1 MGCKTNQ
8 FTDIC
13 GRVHCYNYTAP
24 NPPTVGSSVG
34 VTIEYKEYPH
44 SFIRDP
50 DAIHSYN
57 IPDRDN
63 DAIMHPFYL
72 TEYRSPHIPSATCGM
87 ATKTDPCSGGHTFGR
102 EEFDATI
109 INLDFTP
116 SMLSFD
122 FQFSDT
128 WFSYIYDTSDE
139 AGHIGTAAYWL
150 EDDEGTVTTVVLP
163 TGTPG
168 TPGYDPGSETNT
180 YSGTTA
186 CIPCSNFTCTP
197 AKTTLKYE
205 GCEDLTGDPDCPHPT
220 LFAIDTESLKIAFSY
235 DQFATTVPNGVT
247 DFELSFD
254 GVTYADGWNATT
266 LEGIDY
272 NSSQNPWAYQDAG
285 FSDFEIFD
293 INDGANAADFR
304 IKFRIESRYDDSAA
318 PPESNT
324 VMLGTKWTCTEIL
337 NNGTGFTVGQ
347 VFPLTAVVG
356 LANGTTVNM
365 TINLKVTAVG
375 PSTTLSGGDV
385 TDIMR
390 KGDKINGHTIT
401 RTFHTEVGL
410 FPYHIV
416 YVDGSGSN
424 FAKDTQYTSDRN
436 HVITVKAGFGIADR
450 AIMLGLYEFLDKSL
464 QYVTGDVNQKAPDI
478 FNSIIYPQ
486 AWISLNENGGITDI
500 NISGGVFK
508 FNTGNFDDINPTAQL
523 TGYATDEDIAT
534 TGGTGSGLTVDIE
547 VSSLLDDESNLL
559 VDRISAVR
567 VNQPGTGY
575 TVGDKITISGGA
587 AQIQIEEI
595 TSGGANLDKLAGPP
609 VLEIT
614 SPDDDGNFIP
624 NKSTDDGEPEF
635 ILTTTDS
642 NLKFEVVTKDG
653 VADLEV
659 VSDTGGNNESAKIKG
674 NFSGGSLTSV
684 DILRPGKGYSTKIR
698 PQLVVV
704 NVNEETIEI
713 SKNDGKRDDLVP
725 EYHNILKTLPEG
737 DIKASADDLQAITD
751 SYAEVPAEKAN
762 TFKNAPMQIKL
773 DPQRQRVHQRSQRK
787 LQTFQTDPL
796 KTRIIPDY
804 DTDFLKDTPIDDDA
818 FKKILTDGK
827 KTSQDTVLQNI
838 DDITQQVYP
847 EFVNF
852 DESKVETNAGSFTE
866 LPHASKYTKYLMRQ
880 YRPDPQKVQ
889 RLTVTLGCTPVNI
902 GKSHFVCNQPTAT
915 PNTDTGVINNGDGTT
930 TQEVHIFSFGNLVRG
945 PGCQPWKASG
955 TMTIWHDLTRDAR
968 TVVRAAQA
976 YGNPYDE

>member
-13 GRVHCYNYTAP
+13 GRVHCYNYTPP

-34 VTIEYKEYPH
+34 VTIEYTEYPH

-50 DAIHSYN
+50 GAIHNYN

-87 ATKTDPCSGGHTFGR
+87 ATKTDPCSGSHNFGR
-102 EEFDATI
+102 EEFDETI

-150 EDDEGTVTTVVLP
+150 EDDEGTVTTIVLP

-186 CIPCSNFTCTP
+186 CIPCTNFTCTP

-220 LFAIDTESLKIAFSY
+220 LFAIDSDSLKIAFSY
-235 DQFATTVPNGVT
+235 DQFATTVPNGVL

-254 GVTYADGWNATT
+254 GVTYADGWNANT

-272 NSSQNPWAYQDAG
+272 TSSQNPWTYLDAG
-285 FSDFEIFD
+285 NSDFEIFD
-293 INDGANAADFR
+293 IDDGVNASNFR
-304 IKFRIESRYDDSAA
+304 VKFRIESLFDDSAA

-347 VFPLTAVVG
+347 VFPLS
-356 LANGTTVNM
+356 TTVALQSGGTATM
-365 TINLKVTAVG
+365 TINLKITAVG
-375 PSTTLSGGDV
+375 ATSTLSGGDV

-390 KGDKINGHTIT
+390 LGDKINGHTIT

-416 YVDGSGSN
+416 YLDGSGSN
-424 FAKDTQYTSDRN
+424 FTKDTQYTSDRN
-436 HVITVKAGFGIADR
+436 HVITVKAGFGIPDR
-450 AIMLGLYEFLDKSL
+450 AIMIGLYEFLDKSL

-478 FNSIIYPQ
+478 FNTVSPPV
-486 AWISLNENGGITDI
+486 AWISINENGGVSDI
-500 NISGGVFK
+500 NISGGVYA
-508 FNTGNFDDINPTAQL
+508 FNLLNFDDLNPTSQL
-523 TGYATDEDIAT
+523 LGYATDENIAT

-547 VSSLLDDESNLL
+547 VGSMLDDESNLL
-559 VDRISAVR
+559 VDRISSVR
-567 VNQPGTGY
+567 VNNPGTGY
-575 TVGDKITISGGA
+575 TEGDKVTISGGA
-587 AQIQIEEI
+587 AVVQISRI
-595 TSGGANLDKLAGPP
+595 TNGGANLDKLEGNPI
-609 VLEIT
+609 LEIT

-624 NKSTDDGEPEF
+624 NKSTDDGNPEF
-635 ILTTTDS
+635 VLTTS
-642 NLKFEVVTKDG
+642 PSELKFEVVTKDG
-653 VADLEV
+653 GADIEV
-659 VSDTGGNNESAKIKG
+659 ISDTGGNTQSAEIKG
-674 NFSGGSLTSV
+674 TFSGGKLTSV
-684 DILRPGKGYSTKIR
+684 EILRPGKGYSARTR
-698 PQLVVV
+698 PQLLISNMYQEEVEVVD
-704 NVNEETIEI
+704 NAA
-713 SKNDGKRDDLVP
+713 KRDDLIP
-725 EYHNILKTLPEG
+725 EFHNILKTLPEG
-737 DIKASADDLQAITD
+737 DIKASSDDLQAFTD
-751 SYAEVPAEKAN
+751 SYAEVPATREN
-762 TFKNAPMQIKL
+762 RYKNPPMEIKQ
-773 DPQRQRVHQRSQRK
+773 DPERDRIHQRSQRK

-796 KTRIIPDY
+796 KDLLKPEY
-804 DTDFLKDTPIDDDA
+804 DTDFLKDTPIDEDYKQVIIDN
-818 FKKILTDGK
+818 KKK
-827 KTSQDTVLQNI
+827 EQETVSRDI

-847 EFVNF
+847 EYATFS
-852 DESKVETNAGSFTE
+852 ESKVQTNAGSFTE
-866 LPHASKYTKYLMRQ
+866 LPHASTYTKYLMRQ
-880 YRPDPQKVQ
+880 YRPDPQKLQ
-889 RLTVTLGCTPVNI
+889 KLTVTLGCTPVNI

-945 PGCQPWKASG
+945 PGCQPWTATGEMS
-955 TMTIWHDLTRDAR
+955 IWHDLTRDAR
-968 TVVRAAQA
+968 TVTRAAQS

>member
-13 GRVHCYNYTAP
+13 GRVHCYNYTPP

-50 DAIHSYN
+50 GAIHNYN

-87 ATKTDPCSGGHTFGR
+87 ATKTDPCSGSHNFGR
-102 EEFDATI
+102 EEFDETI

-122 FQFSDT
+122 FQYSDT

-150 EDDEGTVTTVVLP
+150 EDDEGTVTTIVLP

-186 CIPCSNFTCTP
+186 CIPCTNFTCTP

-220 LFAIDTESLKIAFSY
+220 LFAIDSDSLKIAFSY
-235 DQFATTVPNGVT
+235 DQFATTVPNGVL

-254 GVTYADGWNATT
+254 GVTYADGWNANT

-272 NSSQNPWAYQDAG
+272 TSSQNPWTYLDAG
-285 FSDFEIFD
+285 NSDFEIFD
-293 INDGANAADFR
+293 IDDGVNASNFR
-304 IKFRIESRYDDSAA
+304 VKFRIESLFDDSAA

-347 VFPLTAVVG
+347 VFPLS
-356 LANGTTVNM
+356 TTVALQSGGTATM
-365 TINLKVTAVG
+365 TINLKITAVG
-375 PSTTLSGGDV
+375 ATSTLSGGDV

-390 KGDKINGHTIT
+390 LGDKINGHTIT

-416 YVDGSGSN
+416 YLDGSGSN
-424 FAKDTQYTSDRN
+424 FTKDTQYTSDRN
-436 HVITVKAGFGIADR
+436 HVITVKAGFGIPDR
-450 AIMLGLYEFLDKSL
+450 AIMIGLYEFLDKSL

-478 FNSIIYPQ
+478 FNTVDQPV
-486 AWISLNENGGITDI
+486 AWISLNENGGVSDI
-500 NISGGVFK
+500 NISGGVYE
-508 FNTGNFDDINPTAQL
+508 FNTGNFDDLNPVAQL
-523 TGYATDEDIAT
+523 TGYATDENIAT

-547 VSSLLDDESNLL
+547 VGSMLDDESNLL
-559 VDRISAVR
+559 VDRISSVR
-567 VNQPGTGY
+567 VNNPGTGY
-575 TVGDKITISGGA
+575 TEGDKVTISGGA
-587 AQIQIEEI
+587 AVVQISRI
-595 TSGGANLDKLAGPP
+595 TNGGANLDKLEGNPI
-609 VLEIT
+609 LEIT

-624 NKSTDDGEPEF
+624 NKSTDDGNPEF
-635 ILTTTDS
+635 VLTTS
-642 NLKFEVVTKDG
+642 PSELKFEVVTKDG
-653 VADLEV
+653 GADIEV
-659 VSDTGGNNESAKIKG
+659 ISDTGGNTQSAEIKG
-674 NFSGGSLTSV
+674 TFSGGKLTSV
-684 DILRPGKGYSTKIR
+684 EILRPGKGYSARTR
-698 PQLVVV
+698 PQLLISNMYQEEVEVVD
-704 NVNEETIEI
+704 NAA
-713 SKNDGKRDDLVP
+713 KRDDLIP
-725 EYHNILKTLPEG
+725 EFHNILKTLPEG
-737 DIKASADDLQAITD
+737 DIKASSDDLQAFTD
-751 SYAEVPAEKAN
+751 SYAEVPATREN
-762 TFKNAPMQIKL
+762 RYKNPPMEIKQ
-773 DPQRQRVHQRSQRK
+773 DPERDRIHQRSQRK

-796 KTRIIPDY
+796 KDLLKPEY
-804 DTDFLKDTPIDDDA
+804 DTDFLKDTPIDEDYKQVIIDN
-818 FKKILTDGK
+818 KKK
-827 KTSQDTVLQNI
+827 EQETVSRDI

-847 EFVNF
+847 EYATFS
-852 DESKVETNAGSFTE
+852 ESKVQTNAGSFTE
-866 LPHASKYTKYLMRQ
+866 LPHASTYTKYLMRQ
-880 YRPDPQKVQ
+880 YRPDPQKLQ
-889 RLTVTLGCTPVNI
+889 KLTVTLGCTPVNI

-945 PGCQPWKASG
+945 PGCQPWTATGEMS
-955 TMTIWHDLTRDAR
+955 IWHDLTRDAR
-968 TVVRAAQA
+968 TVTRAAQS

>member
-13 GRVHCYNYTAP
+13 GRVHCYNYTPP

-34 VTIEYKEYPH
+34 VTIEYTEYPH

-50 DAIHSYN
+50 GAIHNYN

-87 ATKTDPCSGGHTFGR
+87 ATKTDPCSGSHNFGR
-102 EEFDATI
+102 EEFDETI

-122 FQFSDT
+122 FQYSDT

-150 EDDEGTVTTVVLP
+150 EDDEGTVTTIVLP

-186 CIPCSNFTCTP
+186 CIPCTNFTCTP

-235 DQFATTVPNGVT
+235 DQFATTVPNGVL

-254 GVTYADGWNATT
+254 GVTYADGWNANT

-272 NSSQNPWAYQDAG
+272 TSSQNPWTYLDAG
-285 FSDFEIFD
+285 NSDFEIFD
-293 INDGANAADFR
+293 IDDGVNASNFR
-304 IKFRIESRYDDSAA
+304 VKFRIESLFDDSAA

-347 VFPLTAVVG
+347 VFPLS
-356 LANGTTVNM
+356 TTVALQSGGTATM
-365 TINLKVTAVG
+365 TINLKITAVG
-375 PSTTLSGGDV
+375 ATSTLSGGDV

-390 KGDKINGHTIT
+390 LGDKINGHTIT

-416 YVDGSGSN
+416 YLDGSGSN
-424 FAKDTQYTSDRN
+424 FTKDTQYTSDRN
-436 HVITVKAGFGIADR
+436 HVITVKAGFGIPDR
-450 AIMLGLYEFLDKSL
+450 AIMIGLYEFLDKSL

-478 FNSIIYPQ
+478 FNTVDQPV
-486 AWISLNENGGITDI
+486 AWISLNENGGVSDI
-500 NISGGVFK
+500 NISGGVYE
-508 FNTGNFDDINPTAQL
+508 FNTGNFDDLNPVAQL
-523 TGYATDEDIAT
+523 TGYATDENIAT

-547 VSSLLDDESNLL
+547 VGSMLDDESNLL
-559 VDRISAVR
+559 VDRISSVR
-567 VNQPGTGY
+567 VNNPGTGY
-575 TVGDKITISGGA
+575 TEGDKVTISGGA
-587 AQIQIEEI
+587 AVVQISRI
-595 TSGGANLDKLAGPP
+595 TNGGANLDKLEGNPI
-609 VLEIT
+609 LEIT

-624 NKSTDDGEPEF
+624 NKSTDDGNPEF
-635 ILTTTDS
+635 VLTTS
-642 NLKFEVVTKDG
+642 PSELKFEVVTKDG
-653 VADLEV
+653 GADIEV
-659 VSDTGGNNESAKIKG
+659 ISDTGGNTQSAEIKG
-674 NFSGGSLTSV
+674 TFSGGKLTSV
-684 DILRPGKGYSTKIR
+684 EILRPGKGYSARTR
-698 PQLVVV
+698 PQLLISNMYQEEVEVVD
-704 NVNEETIEI
+704 NAA
-713 SKNDGKRDDLVP
+713 KRDDLIP
-725 EYHNILKTLPEG
+725 EFHNILKTLPEG
-737 DIKASADDLQAITD
+737 DIKASSDDLQAFTD
-751 SYAEVPAEKAN
+751 SYAEVPATREN
-762 TFKNAPMQIKL
+762 RYKNPPMEIKQ
-773 DPQRQRVHQRSQRK
+773 DPERDRIHQRSQRK

-796 KTRIIPDY
+796 KDLLKPEY
-804 DTDFLKDTPIDDDA
+804 DTDFLKDTPIDEDYKQVIIDN
-818 FKKILTDGK
+818 KKK
-827 KTSQDTVLQNI
+827 EQETVSRDI

-847 EFVNF
+847 EYATFS
-852 DESKVETNAGSFTE
+852 ESKVQTNAGSFTE
-866 LPHASKYTKYLMRQ
+866 LPHASTYTKYLMRQ
-880 YRPDPQKVQ
+880 YRPDPQKLQ
-889 RLTVTLGCTPVNI
+889 KLTVTLGCTPVNI

-945 PGCQPWKASG
+945 PGCQPWTATGEMS
-955 TMTIWHDLTRDAR
+955 IWHDLTRDAR
-968 TVVRAAQA
+968 TVTRAAQS